1 MSRFSNLAR
10 YSATRLAL
18 APLMLWLIATLVFLL
33 LRVAPG
39 DPVDAVL
46 GSRAPAEVKAAMRKQ
61 LGLDQS
67 LLHQYFDYFQG
78 LLPLHLE
85 RTANGS
91 EIEGLKQL
99 SWVSLDL
106 TTPWDGQHLFF
117 GIGTDL
123 VDLGQS
129 LLNGETVLS
138 IIGRTLPASLEL
150 SVIAL
155 IAAAVIGLSI
165 GFTGIARPEGKLDLS
180 GRLYGLGTYALP
192 PFWIAM
198 LVQLLFAVVLGWLP
212 VGGRFPPSL
221 IPPDGSG
228 FYLFDSI
235 ASGDWS
241 SLRGTVR
248 HLILPTSTLAVLLS
262 GTFTTALRLNLRR
275 TLRSDYVEAAR
286 SRGLNE
292 RQVVLRHGLP
302 NALLPVLTIA
312 GITVASLIGGAL
324 LIEVTFSWPGIALRL
339 QEAINQRDY
348 PVVQGI
354 VVVIAAL
361 VVLVSVAV
369 DLLVAS
375 LDPRVRY

>member
-1 MSRFSNLAR
+1 MARARALLR
-10 YSATRLAL
+10 YSATRLGL
-18 APLMLWLIATLVFLL
+18 APVMLWLIATLVFLL

-46 GSRAPAEVKAAMRKQ
+46 GSRAPAAAKAAMRAR

-67 LLHQYFDYFQG
+67 LLDQYLHYLHGLIQG
-78 LLPLHLE
+78 
-85 RTANGS
+85 
-91 EIEGLKQL
+91 
-99 SWVSLDL
+99 
-106 TTPWDGQHLFF
+106 
-117 GIGTDL
+117 
-123 VDLGQS
+123 DLGQGLINQEPVS
-129 LLNGETVLS
+129 N
-138 IIGRTLPASLEL
+138 IINRTLPASLEL
-150 SVIAL
+150 SVVAL
-155 IAAAVIGLSI
+155 VVAAIVGLSI
-165 GFTGIARPEGKLDLS
+165 GFSGIARPEGKLDLA

-192 PFWIAM
+192 PFWVAM
-198 LVQLLFAVVLGWLP
+198 LVQLLFAVSLGWLP

-221 IPPDGSG
+221 MPPQGSG
-228 FYLFDSI
+228 FYLIDSVV
-235 ASGDWS
+235 ALDWTA
-241 SLRGTVR
+241 LRGTIR
-248 HLILPTSTLAVLLS
+248 HLVLPAGTLALLLS

-275 TLRSDYVEAAR
+275 TLRGDYVEAAR
-286 SRGLNE
+286 SRGLSE
-292 RQVVLRHGLP
+292 TQVVLRHGLP

-369 DLLVAS
+369 DLLVAA
-375 LDPRVRY
+375 LDPRIRY